1 MDTINK
7 INFLEMNCGNE
18 GHEGSNLVAFC
29 IDKCCTFPN
38 KFVCLDCIFQFHEQ
52 HKIIKLRLIQDKI
65 NLSLE
70 SQASA
75 AKDEQQLMIRLRDT
89 EETVKMEVEK
99 IKTNILE
106 IFNNKMNNFIA
117 EVNDRIMEYHKS
129 SKNETFDLSILNE
142 KEIRHLNKEEIENLT
157 TYLNTNYVPILTTL
171 TESTISTSIQ
181 LEPILNANSKKKSPM
196 AELEKFDENFK
207 KYIQDVNK
215 SVCDFLNT
223 KFLVTS
229 SNILF
234 SENLY
239 FEWSDKTFGN
249 YGMLYSLSN
258 NKLTAQKI
266 QNDGTIT
273 ILRGK
278 DKLNF
283 NENYYIEFLID
294 CKKFGDCEVGF
305 GKDTVGPSC
314 WLRSPGA
321 YGITNVG
328 IYENGKVVKKEIRL
342 EDGDII
348 GFEVYLKDKSG
359 KMCKILKNSKYVH
372 EFKFEI
378 DEIYPMAAI
387 RKVGNSITVKDFKTM
402 N

>member
-1 MDTINK
+1 MDTINR

-18 GHEGSNLVAFC
+18 GHEGSRLVAFC
-29 IDKCCTFPN
+29 IDKSCSFPN

-52 HKIIKLRLIQDKI
+52 HKIIKLKLIQDKI

-89 EETVKMEVEK
+89 EETIKMEVEK

-106 IFNNKMNNFIA
+106 IFNNKMNSFIA

-129 SKNETFDLSILNE
+129 SKNETFDLSILSE
-142 KEIRHLNKEEIENLT
+142 KEIRHLNKEEFENLT
-157 TYLNTNYVPILTTL
+157 NHLNTNYVPILTTL
-171 TESTISTSIQ
+171 TESTISTSTQ

-215 SVCDFLNT
+215 TVCDFLNT

-273 ILRGK
+273 ILRAK

-283 NENYYIEFLID
+283 SENYYIEFQVD

-305 GKDTVGPSC
+305 GRDTVGPSC

-321 YGITNVG
+321 YGVTNVG

-348 GFEVYLKDKSG
+348 GFEVYLKDKTG
-359 KMCKILKNSKYVH
+359 KLCKILKNSKYVH